1 MLNVLAL
8 DAVSVVFLNL
18 LKQLKGIGSGEMNPN
33 RLETV
38 FCVVLMRFVTVEND
52 SIALACRDVLSVFY
66 VSESTV
72 KNMSYQK
79 AVVIFSNQ
87 MITLDAE
94 KMPCAD
100 GVKVQSFRRLRRGR
114 EIHFRLL

>member
-1 MLNVLAL
+1 MLNILTF

-33 RLETV
+33 RLKAV
-38 FCVVLMRFVTVEND
+38 SCVVLMRFVAVKNYGV
-52 SIALACRDVLSVFY
+52 ALARRDVLSVFY
-66 VSESTV
+66 VSERAV
-72 KNMSYQK
+72 KNMGYQK
-79 AVVIFSNQ
+79 TVVIFTNQ
-87 MITLDAE
+87 MIALDAE